1 MYYFKTKQEQMKNR
15 IYFMKTSKFDNI
27 LDDIDYF
34 FLQDGYK
41 DSPIPLFTALIGLAA
56 VILCCYYDK
65 PELENYNLKEKLP
78 APQNEVVV
86 NDRDI
91 AAAVKH
97 QKEVA
102 ADFNRMYN
110 KLQGREKRNWASQP
124 VDTLGWYGKTHQYPN
139 GVHTLKDFDR
149 YIYSYEKFLTQDAHV
164 RARTKYK
171 NYKGK

>member
-1 MYYFKTKQEQMKNR
+1 MNWRTQIAISYFIKR
-15 IYFMKTSKFDNI
+15 VLPGPAI
-27 LDDIDYF
+27 
-34 FLQDGYK
+34 
-41 DSPIPLFTALIGLAA
+41 
-56 VILCCYYDK
+56 VIATTIFISDCNK
-65 PELENYNLKEKLP
+65 PYAELENYNLKEKLP

-110 KLQGREKRNWASQP
+110 KLQGREKRNWANQP

-139 GVHTLKDFDR
+139 GVHTLKDFNR
-149 YIYSYEKFLTQDAHV
+149 YIYRYEKFLTQNALV
-164 RARTKYK
+164 RARTKYA
-171 NYKGK
+171 NYKGKQK

>member
-1 MYYFKTKQEQMKNR
+1 MNWRTQIAISYFIKR
-15 IYFMKTSKFDNI
+15 VLPGPAI
-27 LDDIDYF
+27 
-34 FLQDGYK
+34 
-41 DSPIPLFTALIGLAA
+41 
-56 VILCCYYDK
+56 VIATTIFVNWCNK
-65 PELENYNLKEKLP
+65 PVAELENYNLKEKLP

-91 AAAVKH
+91 AAAIKH

-110 KLQGREKRNWASQP
+110 KLQGREKRKWASQP

-139 GVHTLKDFDR
+139 GVHTLKDFNL
-149 YIYSYEKFLTQDAHV
+149 YIYYYENSLTQDAYV
-164 RARTKYK
+164 RAMTKYK

>member
-1 MYYFKTKQEQMKNR
+1 MNWRTQIAFSYFIKEVLPGPA
-15 IYFMKTSKFDNI
+15 IVI
-27 LDDIDYF
+27 A
-34 FLQDGYK
+34 
-41 DSPIPLFTALIGLAA
+41 TAIF
-56 VILCCYYDK
+56 VSWCNK
-65 PELENYNLKEKLP
+65 PVAELENYNLKEKLP

-91 AAAVKH
+91 AAAIKH

-139 GVHTLKDFDR
+139 GVHTLKDFNL
-149 YIYSYEKFLTQDAHV
+149 YIYYYENFLTQDAYV
-164 RARTKYK
+164 RAMTKYK
-171 NYKGK
+171 NYKGKSK

>member
-1 MYYFKTKQEQMKNR
+1 LPGPA
-15 IYFMKTSKFDNI
+15 I
-27 LDDIDYF
+27 
-34 FLQDGYK
+34 
-41 DSPIPLFTALIGLAA
+41 
-56 VILCCYYDK
+56 VIATTIFVSWCNK
-65 PELENYNLKEKLP
+65 PVAELENYNLKEKLP
-78 APQNEVVV
+78 TPQNEVVV

-91 AAAVKH
+91 AAAIKH

-110 KLQGREKRNWASQP
+110 KLQGREKRNWANQP

-164 RARTKYK
+164 RARTKYA
-171 NYKGK
+171 NYKGNLK

>member
-1 MYYFKTKQEQMKNR
+1 MNLRTQIAISYFIKEVLPGPA
-15 IYFMKTSKFDNI
+15 I
-27 LDDIDYF
+27 
-34 FLQDGYK
+34 
-41 DSPIPLFTALIGLAA
+41 
-56 VILCCYYDK
+56 VIATTIFVSYCNK
-65 PELENYNLKEKLP
+65 PCAELENYNLKEKLP

-110 KLQGREKRNWASQP
+110 TLQGREKRKWATQP
-124 VDTLGWYGKTHQYPN
+124 VDTLGWYGKAHQYPN
-139 GVHTLKDFDR
+139 GVHTLKDFAL
-149 YIYSYEKFLTQDAHV
+149 YIYSYEKSLTQAAHV

-171 NYKGK
+171 NYKGKQK